1 METKNTNPD
10 ATSPS
15 HQVTKSPSHKIA
27 VIGLGYVGLPLA
39 RLFATKYPT
48 VGFDINQKRIGELNE
63 GKDLT
68 LEVADDIL
76 QAVLVDENP
85 FHHSISPSPHHPIT
99 PSPSHPVTQSP
110 SHPVTNGLYCSSNL
124 DDIKDANIYV
134 VTVPTPV
141 DKNNRPDLTPL
152 YKSSETVGK
161 VLKKGDIVIYESTVY
176 PGVTEEEC
184 IPVLE
189 RASGLKFNEDFF
201 AGYSPER
208 INPGDKEHTVEK
220 ILKVT
225 SGSTPEI
232 GIVVDDLYKSVITAG
247 THLAPTIKVAEAA
260 KVIENSQRDIN
271 IAFVNE
277 LAKIFNLLD
286 IDTHAVLEAA
296 GTKWNFLPFK
306 PGLVG
311 GHCIGVDP
319 YYLAQKAQEK
329 GYHPEIILAGRRL
342 NDSMGEYVASQVV
355 KTMIKKNIKVNGAKV
370 LNLGITFKENCPDVR
385 NTKAVD
391 VIRGLEDYAIA
402 VTTYD
407 PWANPAE
414 VMHEYGIKSCQN
426 INECFSGTE
435 ALEVQ
440 PFDTITRSPS
450 HPVTQSPHHQFD
462 AIILTVAHKE
472 FLGLDLNQFLKEGGV
487 VYDVKGILTECDNRL

>member
-1 METKNTNPD
+1 MDTKI
-10 ATSPS
+10 
-15 HQVTKSPSHKIA
+15 KIA

-39 RLFATKYPT
+39 RLFATQYPV
-48 VGFDINQKRIGELNE
+48 VGFDINKNRVAELQS
-63 GKDLT
+63 GVDST
-68 LEVADDIL
+68 LEIDD
-76 QAVLVDENP
+76 AVL
-85 FHHSISPSPHHPIT
+85 
-99 PSPSHPVTQSP
+99 QSVL
-110 SHPVTNGLYCSSNL
+110 VTNFDALEKGLLCSNELTSIQDCNYY
-124 DDIKDANIYV
+124 I

-152 YKSSETVGK
+152 YASSATVGK

-189 RASGLKFNEDFF
+189 KNSGLRFNVDFF

-208 INPGDKEHTVEK
+208 INPGDKEHTVDK
-220 ILKVT
+220 ILKIT

-232 GIVVDDLYKSVITAG
+232 GQQVDTLYKSVITAG
-247 THLAPTIKVAEAA
+247 TYLAPTIKVAEAA

-286 IDTHAVLEAA
+286 IDTSEVLKAA

-355 KTMIKKNIKVNGAKV
+355 KLMIKKGVIINGAS
-370 LNLGITFKENCPDVR
+370 LLLLGITFKEDCPDVR
-385 NTKAVD
+385 NTKIVD
-391 VIRGLEDYAIA
+391 VVRAFQEYGIA
-402 VTTYD
+402 VTIYD
-407 PWANPAE
+407 PWASPAE
-414 VMHEYGIKSCQN
+414 VEHEYGLTTQK
-426 INECFSGTE
+426 
-435 ALEVQ
+435 EV
-440 PFDTITRSPS
+440 PNTKY
-450 HPVTQSPHHQFD
+450 D
-462 AIILTVAHKE
+462 AVVLGVAHSE
-472 FLGLDLNQFLKEGGV
+472 FLQLSIADLKKERAV
-487 VYDVKGILTECDNRL
+487 VYDVKGVLGEQVDGKL